1 MADRDNRVVAY
12 LTDAEKRQLRDW
24 ADEVDKSQSHLVRE
38 AILEYLDHDRTA
50 RVEERLTAIED
61 HLAEL
66 TDTLDAE
73 TTHTHKADT
82 PMQKA
87 TEATEKART
96 IVRRLRENHDEVI
109 SNRDVEVAIEDIA
122 GVDDRT
128 KRKYKRLFRRRA
140 YLFEHPGETA
150 VWTTD
155 VDQWVT
161 WVRTYAQ
168 LNGESQTSEV
178 LEEYPVTIH
187 ATGSGIQIELG
198 EEMKQ

>member
-1 MADRDNRVVAY
+1 MGDRDNRVVAY
-12 LTDAEKRQLRDW
+12 LTDSERKQLRDW

-50 RVEERLTAIED
+50 RVEERLSGIED
-61 HLAEL
+61 QLAEL
-66 TDTLDAE
+66 TDSLGDE

-87 TEATEKART
+87 SESTEKARR
-96 IVRRLRENHDEVI
+96 IIRRLRENHGKVI
-109 SNRDVEVAIEDIA
+109 KNRTVEVAIEDIA

-155 VDQWVT
+155 VDQWT
-161 WVRTYAQ
+161 SWVLDYAR
-168 LNGESQTSEV
+168 LNGEEMTREV
-178 LEEYPVTIH
+178 TDEYPMTVH
-187 ATGSGIQIELG
+187 ATQSGVNIELG
-198 EEMKQ
+198 EEMKE